1 MDILADLTKTFFDEC
16 DELLGA
22 LETHL
27 QALKAG
33 SDDPEDVNGAFRA
46 IHSVKGGAAAFG
58 FPDLVSFSHVFE
70 AALDQVRSGGI
81 PRSEAPI
88 DLFMRCS
95 DALGDF
101 VVAARSGEP
110 AVPRPDLLGELDR
123 LITGG
128 DEDAALEA
136 AAAGAQPLPD
146 IEPEPDPEGILLVK
160 ITPKDDLFL
169 RAVDPRRLIGSL
181 SNLGILA
188 IRCDLSEVPAADG
201 FDPARCYLRFEVEL
215 PGSVAADAVIHR
227 LEISLEEN
235 EFEVL
240 QLDAAP
246 AAQPVEPE
254 PAPAAGP
261 EAVPEDMSAAL
272 RKIALMI
279 GDGGKP
285 AAPAPPAAVAAA
297 AVAEEAQRAAAR
309 ASVPVPE
316 HAAATA
322 APAPV
327 APAPVASPAAS
338 PAQGKPRAGGS
349 VRVDLDRID
358 KLMNLVGEIVITQ
371 SMLVERARVMQ
382 VGEGARLADGLLTL
396 ARQTR
401 ELQDT
406 VMAVRA
412 QPVRT
417 VFQRMPRLVRDLAR
431 TLGKEVRLVLHG
443 EATEVDKTVIEELS
457 DPLTHMIR
465 NAMDHGLEMP
475 DDREKA
481 GKPREGT
488 ISLSAEQRGGRIVI
502 SIADDGRGL
511 HREKLLAKGR
521 ANGLVTPDARL
532 APEEIDELIFAAGLS
547 TVDKVTDISGRGVG
561 MDVVRRNVEALG
573 GRITVH
579 SEPGHGCRFSLSL
592 PLTLAVLDGMVVRS
606 GRDRYVLPIASIVE
620 TMRLDPRAIEW
631 MPGGRELLRVRN
643 DLAHLVRLGSL
654 VGGVD
659 GEETTI
665 VLIETDRAERIALA
679 VDEIVGQQ
687 QVVVKSLEASYGRV
701 PCASAATILGDGLV
715 ALILDVDAVPL
726 LAAADRRPY
735 SAMRQA
741 G

>member
-22 LETHL
+22 LESHL

-33 SDDPEDVNGAFRA
+33 SDDPEDVNGSFRA

-70 AALDQVRSGGI
+70 AALDQVRSGTI

-101 VVAARSGEP
+101 VAAARSGEP

-123 LITGG
+123 LVNGG

-136 AAAGAQPLPD
+136 AAAGMQVGPGASED
-146 IEPEPDPEGILLVK
+146 EPEPDGILLVR

-169 RAVDPRRLIGSL
+169 RAIDPRRLINAL
-181 SNLGILA
+181 ADFGILA
-188 IRCDLSEVPAADG
+188 VRCDLSEVPSADS
-201 FDPARCYLRFEVEL
+201 FDPSRCYLRFEVEL
-215 PGSVAADAVIHR
+215 PGSVAAESVIHR
-227 LEISLEEN
+227 LEISLEDT

-240 QLDAAP
+240 HLEASP
-246 AAQPVEPE
+246 AATAVEPE
-254 PAPAAGP
+254 PDPPAGP
-261 EAVPEDMSAAL
+261 EAVPEDMGAAL
-272 RKIALMI
+272 RKIAMMI

-285 AAPAPPAAVAAA
+285 TTPAPQAAAAA
-297 AVAEEAQRAAAR
+297 AVAEQAQRAAAR
-309 ASVPVPE
+309 ASSTGPE
-316 HAAATA
+316 PAEPAAVQ
-322 APAPV
+322 APATSAV
-327 APAPVASPAAS
+327 APSPQAV
-338 PAQGKPRAGGS
+338 QGKPKAVGS

-417 VFQRMPRLVRDLAR
+417 VFQRMPRLVRDLGRA
-431 TLGKEVRLVLHG
+431 LGKDVRLVLHG

-465 NAMDHGLEMP
+465 NAMDHGVEMP
-475 DDREKA
+475 DDRENV

-511 HREKLLAKGR
+511 NREKLLAKAR
-521 ANGLVTPDARL
+521 ANGLVAPDARL
-532 APEEIDELIFAAGLS
+532 SPEEIDELIFAAGLS

-592 PLTLAVLDGMVVRS
+592 PLTLAVLDGMVVRT

-620 TMRLDPRAIEW
+620 TMRLDPKAIEW

-687 QVVVKSLEASYGRV
+687 QVVVKSLESSYGRV

-735 SAMRQA
+735 SLMRQA

>member
-33 SDDPEDVNGAFRA
+33 SDDAEDVNGSFRA

-70 AALDQVRSGGI
+70 AALDQVRSGNI
-81 PRSEAPI
+81 ARADAPI
-88 DLFMRCS
+88 DLFLRCA

-101 VVAARSGEP
+101 VAAARSGEP

-123 LITGG
+123 LINGG

-136 AAAGAQPLPD
+136 AAAGAAPAP
-146 IEPEPDPEGILLVK
+146 EPEAVVAEEEPDAGILLVR
-160 ITPKDDLFL
+160 ITPKDDLFM
-169 RAVDPRRLIGSL
+169 RAIDPRRLINSL
-181 SNLGILA
+181 ANLGILA
-188 IRCDLSEVPAADG
+188 VRCDLSEVPPADS
-201 FDPARCYLRFEVEL
+201 FDPSRCYLRFEVEL
-215 PGSVAADAVIHR
+215 PGTVAVETVVHR

-235 EFEVL
+235 EFEVVPM
-240 QLDAAP
+240 DASP
-246 AAQPVEPE
+246 AAAVDAEPE
-254 PAPAAGP
+254 PAGP
-261 EAVPEDMSAAL
+261 EAVPEDMGAAL

-285 AAPAPPAAVAAA
+285 AAAPVPQAAAAA

-309 ASVPVPE
+309 ASTPAETAEP
-316 HAAATA
+316 ASAA
-322 APAPV
+322 APAA
-327 APAPVASPAAS
+327 APAAAQA
-338 PAQGKPRAGGS
+338 PGKPKAVGS

-358 KLMNLVGEIVITQ
+358 RLMNLVGEIVITQ

-431 TLGKEVRLVLHG
+431 ALGKEVRLVLHG

-465 NAMDHGLEMP
+465 NAMDHGVEMP

-511 HREKLLAKGR
+511 NRERLLAKGR
-521 ANGLVTPDARL
+521 ANGLVAPDARL
-532 APEEIDELIFAAGLS
+532 SPEEIDELIFAAGLS

-592 PLTLAVLDGMVVRS
+592 PLTLAVLDGMVVRT

-620 TMRLDPRAIEW
+620 TMRLDPKAIEW
-631 MPGGRELLRVRN
+631 MPGGRELLRVRS
-643 DLAHLVRLGSL
+643 DLAHLVRLGPL
-654 VGGVD
+654 VGGSD

-665 VLIETDRAERIALA
+665 VLVETDRSERIALA

-726 LAAADRRPY
+726 LAATERRPFN
-735 SAMRQA
+735 SMRQA